1 MIDKWNNKLGS
12 VFGKDISRGKTDGY
26 NTSSV
31 WVDLSSNRDLE
42 DWIGDLCKRTIEL
55 RDKLD
60 KKPDVVEMSLT
71 EYNNLTTKKPNTIY
85 AID

>member
-1 MIDKWNNKLGS
+1 MQLSPRTLGAKWDTGPTRALIYW
-12 VFGKDISRGKTDGY
+12 IS
-26 NTSSV
+26 
-31 WVDLSSNRDLE
+31 DL
-42 DWIGDLCKRTIEL
+42 IQRTVEL

-60 KKPDVVEMSLT
+60 KKPDVVEMTLT